1 MTFNWIISPL
11 VGLTHLTVRAHLLYF
26 KLLFFESKTP
36 NSTITFASF
45 FNRTSEK
52 VVIENLCWYNCLPNY
67 SAHSS
72 TIQFCLSRLAGFD
85 LKTDLSDVDRAGKA
99 TIVITVK
106 FAKVAVHTGPVQ
118 SHSSA
123 IVRSFGV
130 VKIARLISTFA
141 AIVLVKT
148 AHDVTTSMAISVAHV
163 PPASLV
169 SLASYQ
175 ILYPLIWNIFWKSI
189 LLSI

>member
-1 MTFNWIISPL
+1 M
-11 VGLTHLTVRAHLLYF
+11 
-26 KLLFFESKTP
+26 
-36 NSTITFASF
+36 
-45 FNRTSEK
+45 
-52 VVIENLCWYNCLPNY
+52 
-67 SAHSS
+67 
-72 TIQFCLSRLAGFD
+72 
-85 LKTDLSDVDRAGKA
+85 
-99 TIVITVK
+99 ITVK
-106 FAKVAVHTGPVQ
+106 FAKVAVHTEPVQ

-169 SLASYQ
+169 SLVQLSNFVSFNLKYFLEIYLAVHL
-175 ILYPLIWNIFWKSI
+175 ILVFV
-189 LLSI
+189 